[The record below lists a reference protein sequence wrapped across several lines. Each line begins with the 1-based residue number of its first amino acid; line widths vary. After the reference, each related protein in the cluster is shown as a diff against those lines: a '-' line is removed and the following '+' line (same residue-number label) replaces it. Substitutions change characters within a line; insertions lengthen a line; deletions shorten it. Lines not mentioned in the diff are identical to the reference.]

1 MTIVIIIL
9 YVILMI
15 ICTAV
20 QVRYMDIDDKMGVFL
35 IALGSIF
42 WPIFAF
48 LSIVAGIAQ
57 KIVKRK

>member
-9 YVILMI
+9 YVIGMI
-15 ICTAV
+15 ICTGV
-20 QVRYMDIDDKMGVFL
+20 QVWYVDIDDKMGVF
-35 IALGSIF
+35 IVAFCSIF

-48 LSIVAGIAQ
+48 LSIVAGITQ

>member
-1 MTIVIIIL
+1 MTILIIIL
-9 YVILMI
+9 YVIAMI

-20 QVRYMDIDDKMGVFL
+20 QVRYMDIDEEMGVFL
-35 IALGSIF
+35 VALCGIF

-48 LSIVAGIAQ
+48 LSIVAGIAK

>member
-1 MTIVIIIL
+1 MTLLIIIL
-9 YVILMI
+9 YIILMI

-20 QVRYMDIDDKMGVFL
+20 EVWYTDIDEEMGVFL
-35 IALGSIF
+35 VALCSIF

-48 LSIVAGIAQ
+48 LSIVAGIAR

>member
-1 MTIVIIIL
+1 MAILIIIL
-9 YVILMI
+9 YAIVMI

-20 QVRYMDIDDKMGVFL
+20 QVRYMDIDDEMGVFL
-35 IALGSIF
+35 FAFCSIF